1 MHEPAPSAEAE
12 ALDANSYERI
22 LRLMLAI
29 PRLITPV
36 LWIKYSRG
44 IAMGFIAGCLIA
56 VFNFYWL
63 KRSVTF
69 LADRVTSTGRKQSAA
84 RVVSGF
90 LLRYFL
96 IAAGAYG
103 IFKGSATSVKGPFAG
118 LFVPVG
124 AFL

>member
-1 MHEPAPSAEAE
+1 
-12 ALDANSYERI
+12 
-22 LRLMLAI
+22 MLAI
-29 PRLITPV
+29 PVVITPA

-63 KRSVTF
+63 KRSVSF

-84 RVVSGF
+84 GVVSGF

-103 IFKGSATSVKGPFAG
+103 IFKGSATSVKGLFAG

-124 AFL
+124 AILIEAVYETYGALRRGF